1 MYSDRPSLA
10 RRFNQ
15 LRIDHERIV
24 EVEREIFELQQIKH
38 RLEHSFFLRKSRYEA
53 DQRAWFE
60 STHPTVVPS
69 RITQPSDPTLE
80 EIIDQMLCEE
90 IMRKEA
96 ANGR

>member
-1 MYSDRPSLA
+1 MHSDRPTLA

-38 RLEHSFFLRKSRYEA
+38 RLEHSFFLRKTRYES

-60 STHPTVVPS
+60 ATHKTLVPS
-69 RITQPSDPTLE
+69 RVTQPSDPTLQ
-80 EIIDQMLCEE
+80 EIIDQMLREE
-90 IMRKEA
+90 IKRKEA
-96 ANGR
+96 ING